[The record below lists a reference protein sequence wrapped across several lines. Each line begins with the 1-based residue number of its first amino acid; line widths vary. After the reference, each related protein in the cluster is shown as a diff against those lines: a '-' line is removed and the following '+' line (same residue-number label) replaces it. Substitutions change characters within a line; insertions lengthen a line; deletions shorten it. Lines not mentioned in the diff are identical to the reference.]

1 MTCLLEW
8 AAQGIRDGWPD
19 INNRHILLTIQPGVT
34 TLFYVYNP
42 MSICGCATQSGLLVK
57 WGIPRNVGWLF
68 WLYSRLDIHETVI
81 CNKIFLKLFWN
92 YFLSNYGKSSEPR
105 GYADSSLHCW
115 MDIFHI
121 IPLEASSSN
130 FLYILTIKLSTGV
143 DRLLLILILF
153 VKR

>member
-1 MTCLLEW
+1 MSST
-8 AAQGIRDGWPD
+8 GHRGSRDGWPD
-19 INNRHILLTIQPGVT
+19 MPDISSWQSSLEWQP
-34 TLFYVYNP
+34 FS
-42 MSICGCATQSGLLVK
+42 MSAMQCPLSISGCATQSGLLVK

-81 CNKIFLKLFWN
+81 CNKIFFN
-92 YFLSNYGKSSEPR
+92 FFLSNYGKSSEPR